1 MKDPWSQFTVPDMTA
16 CKMARWAWLLVVLS
30 LCQQVNSTGPSTAS
44 YEELLKSVKSGSF
57 EVRKTDR
64 LPDADTQDLLEKIL
78 EKSKTFY
85 IANLRIII
93 NPCLVWGVKAIITLC
108 KAKTENV

>member
-1 MKDPWSQFTVPDMTA
+1 MKEPWSQFTVPDMTA

-30 LCQQVNSTGPSTAS
+30 LCQHVNSTGPSTAS
-44 YEELLKSVKSGSF
+44 YEELLSAVKSGSF

-93 NPCLVWGVKAIITLC
+93 NPCLVWGVKTIITLC

>member
-1 MKDPWSQFTVPDMTA
+1 MKEPWSQFTVPDMTA

-30 LCQQVNSTGPSTAS
+30 LCQHVNSTGPSTAS
-44 YEELLKSVKSGSF
+44 YEELLSAVKSGSF

-93 NPCLVWGVKAIITLC
+93 NPCLVRGVKT
-108 KAKTENV
+108 